1 MCTVPFRPNQ
11 AVTRSQPLVA
21 LPSGVGY
28 CYSLETREWEV
39 GSGKWEVGQWGDGG
53 MVVLGTPA
61 AGDVT
66 RELG

>member
-1 MCTVPFRPNQ
+1 M
-11 AVTRSQPLVA
+11 A